1 MAERIRILFREQ
13 GIPYFVYWLPFQ
25 WLFQQLSLPSQASS
39 EEPAGIGG
47 WGAGGSPP
55 KDQEWLGSLA
65 NALKMLVEK
74 AIKAVKA
81 IVVSILGAILRF
93 LKKTVGFVA

>member
-1 MAERIRILFREQ
+1 MTISTIILA
-13 GIPYFVYWLPFQ
+13 IPGVFGG
-25 WLFQQLSLPSQASS
+25 
-39 EEPAGIGG
+39 AGGNRGG